1 MQHHAQSEGDIL
13 NTGMYKMINDSIMQL
28 YNLCLLGMEKVA
40 LIYFLK
46 LTFYFQVVFQLVCHL
61 FLQSRFVDERHNV
74 WTVER
79 LRNHMNKIQQSY

>member
-1 MQHHAQSEGDIL
+1 
-13 NTGMYKMINDSIMQL
+13 MQL

-61 FLQSRFVDERHNV
+61 FLQSRFLDERHNV
-74 WTVER
+74 WTIELQEQR
-79 LRNHMNKIQQSY
+79 LDCRKDQEPHE